1 MFRQFNTYTVTQ
13 QQSSFFCFYSESD
26 GDNATIL
33 THAVL
38 KTGIFMLFKFNIH
51 IKYVYQCCYW
61 GRGTVKNNHILYFM
75 WKKYQHIKKINHN
88 SM

>member
-38 KTGIFMLFKFNIH
+38 KTGIFLLFKFNIH
-51 IKYVYQCCYW
+51 VIYIY
-61 GRGTVKNNHILYFM
+61 T
-75 WKKYQHIKKINHN
+75 
-88 SM
+88 